1 MVLHKVLKVLKWVAI
16 LFFGSS
22 VLAVVALRWI
32 PVWVTPLMVIRSVE
46 NPECRGWHHEWVP
59 LSEMSPWMPKAVVAS
74 EDGRFYDHHGFDFK
88 EINNA
93 LEERAKGKR
102 ERGASTI
109 TQQTAKNVF
118 LWPGHSWVRKGLE
131 AYFTVL
137 IEIFWSKERI
147 LEVYLNSI
155 EMGPGIY
162 GACLLYTSPSPRD
175 A

>member
-74 EDGRFYDHHGFDFK
+74 EDGRFYDHHG
-88 EINNA
+88 
-93 LEERAKGKR
+93 L
-102 ERGASTI
+102 S
-109 TQQTAKNVF
+109 
-118 LWPGHSWVRKGLE
+118 
-131 AYFTVL
+131 L
-137 IEIFWSKERI
+137 IHI
-147 LEVYLNSI
+147 
-155 EMGPGIY
+155 
-162 GACLLYTSPSPRD
+162 
-175 A
+175 